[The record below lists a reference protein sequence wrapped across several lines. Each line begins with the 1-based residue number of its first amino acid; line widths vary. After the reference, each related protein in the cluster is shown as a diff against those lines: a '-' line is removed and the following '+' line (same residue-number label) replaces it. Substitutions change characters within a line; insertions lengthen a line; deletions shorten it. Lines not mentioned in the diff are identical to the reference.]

1 MRTLGRP
8 SASTVASAIASGS
21 LGSAFLA
28 SSNQAANRRSGSSA
42 SVKSPLLNQVGC
54 SIGTVS
60 DIIGGLLVTGY
71 VPGPAYR
78 LVYRGLGYSL
88 CAGMRVWRALRQVAR
103 RRHAGL
109 RRNRTNFSAALCGE
123 GAGGMPLGTCAPQP
137 VDLRPQPSFTTG
149 EGGVPPQFNLCSTV

>member
-28 SSNQAANRRSGSSA
+28 SSNQAANSRNGSSA

-60 DIIGGLLVTGY
+60 AISGGFLVTGY

-78 LVYRGLGYSL
+78 VVYHGLGYSL
-88 CAGMRVWRALRQVAR
+88 CARTRLWR
-103 RRHAGL
+103 RRHVRL
-109 RRNRTNFSAALCGE
+109 RRMRAA
-123 GAGGMPLGTCAPQP
+123 
-137 VDLRPQPSFTTG
+137 DLTSSPCD
-149 EGGVPPQFNLCSTV
+149 E